1 MWPLHART
9 KDEYIQLIE
18 NHLER
23 GETRPL
29 EDALSQAFDD
39 YDGEEDFAAWLAGVA
54 HSSECPASGTMLARF
69 LERYPQSW
77 HPIQVDWAE
86 TLLREGRVDEGSNEA
101 RAYLHRL
108 QQTGLSQQVRESEM
122 IRYGVCRAFLIL
134 SAVYTEIAAR
144 TYSARILEYCLVLD
158 LDGYWQRR
166 LSMEYQRLKEELR
179 DPKLAAADAKWERF
193 FRSGEGAEDL
203 LVACRARNFKLLAR
217 RIEVVAGNFQENPA
231 YRPGDEELFQLLYQ
245 TDKGAFVL
253 Y

>member
-23 GETRPL
+23 GETHPL
-29 EDALSQAFDD
+29 QDLLTQAFED

-54 HSSECPASGTMLARF
+54 HGSECPVAGTMLARF

-86 TLLREGRVDEGSNEA
+86 MLLRDGRIDEGSNEA
-101 RAYLHRL
+101 RAWLHRL
-108 QQTGLSQQVRESEM
+108 QQTDLAHQVRENEM
-122 IRYGVCRAFLIL
+122 IRYGACRAFLIL
-134 SAVYTEIAAR
+134 TAIYTEIAAR
-144 TYSARILEYCLVLD
+144 SYSTRVLEYCLVMD

-166 LSMEYQRLKEELR
+166 LSMEYQRLQEELR
-179 DPKLAAADAKWERF
+179 QPTLARANAKWEAF
-193 FRSGEGAEDL
+193 FSSGEGREDL
-203 LVACRARNFKLLAR
+203 VTACQAKGFSLLAK
-217 RIEVVAGNFQENPA
+217 RIDTLGEKFRLE
-231 YRPGDEELFQLLYQ
+231 PGFRMTEEEIFQLLYQ